1 MMSEQGL
8 WCQTHLGL
16 GPDPAAAQLRE
27 LGPPVSSS
35 AEGGAPGP
43 WEGSSRGPSPV
54 SGPCG
59 RPGRTKLGRAS
70 WVRRQL
76 WPRACAAGNIVWEPG
91 KHGASL
97 HRLSPDLLCRA
108 LRSWG
113 HGVALFASRWPQH
126 GTLLD
131 AALFHRGAPGALPWS
146 ALTLKFRTQ
155 VVRRGPWRR
164 PLSSLG
170 PSPLSSACLW
180 GSPRGRAACVAAAC
194 SLTRPP
200 PEAGRLPGVRGP
212 GPGRTHRG
220 VCKLV
225 QGGGQPRRAEWFSGR
240 QVSGRGTIYLLPR
253 V

>member
-1 MMSEQGL
+1 MSRLAHLASPTILHTCTRPMRVALWWLQFPHPGRLPGDGAALMSEQGL

-126 GTLLD
+126 GLCSMQPSSTEGLQ
-131 AALFHRGAPGALPWS
+131 GPCPG
-146 ALTLKFRTQ
+146 Q
-155 VVRRGPWRR
+155 
-164 PLSSLG
+164 
-170 PSPLSSACLW
+170 
-180 GSPRGRAACVAAAC
+180 
-194 SLTRPP
+194 
-200 PEAGRLPGVRGP
+200 
-212 GPGRTHRG
+212 H
-220 VCKLV
+220 
-225 QGGGQPRRAEWFSGR
+225 
-240 QVSGRGTIYLLPR
+240 
-253 V
+253 